1 MEIADRSG
9 RPIKGSHRAGNNGA
23 SSEGG
28 GKCLPD
34 RGSLRRGCAA
44 TDTGQGV
51 AARPRRRD
59 GRHRGECELRGLPLE
74 QTVVLVGATG
84 EHLQE
89 DDTISAHLDHL
100 GNRGIGVVVADD
112 EVAALL
118 DGHTRFSPEDR
129 RR

>member
-1 MEIADRSG
+1 M
-9 RPIKGSHRAGNNGA
+9 
-23 SSEGG
+23 
-28 GKCLPD
+28 
-34 RGSLRRGCAA
+34 
-44 TDTGQGV
+44 
-51 AARPRRRD
+51 
-59 GRHRGECELRGLPLE
+59 
-74 QTVVLVGATG
+74 VLVGATG